1 MKNYQIIFFGGD
13 RLNENGPLS
22 RLCSFAKKNKIKFLI
37 ITDPW
42 RINIKVNDNK
52 KFKQTLKENNYEYI
66 CAKKIN
72 INLLKNLV
80 TKDTIAFSINALWKF
95 NEETINLFKG
105 RFYNYHAADLPSE
118 RGSGNY
124 TWRIL
129 MKKKKNISI
138 NIHEIEKEFDTGHIL
153 KSKKIIIPANKKLPF
168 EHLSIIRKAE
178 KSFLESFL
186 IDCVNK
192 KKFSKIKQ
200 RNSNSFYWPRL
211 NSDTDGL
218 INWDWQADEIVNFIK
233 AFSKPYNGA
242 FTFLKGKK
250 IRIFNA
256 EKIKLKEKF
265 HPFQNG
271 IIFRHYNFCIYIA
284 SGKYAI
290 KISLSDTFGLD
301 KKISQYLGKKFL
313 NE

>member
-13 RLNENGPLS
+13 RLNENAPLS

-42 RINIKVNDNK
+42 RLNIKVNDNK

-66 CAKKIN
+66 CVKKIN
-72 INLLKNLV
+72 FNLLKNFV
-80 TKDTIAFSINALWKF
+80 TKKTIGFSINAIWKF
-95 NEETINLFKG
+95 NEKTINLFKG

-138 NIHEIEKEFDTGHIL
+138 NIHEIEKDFDTGHIL
-153 KSKKIIIPANKKLPF
+153 RSKKIIIPVSKKLPY

-178 KSFLESFL
+178 KSFLENFL
-186 IDCVNK
+186 IDCINK

-211 NSDTDGL
+211 NSDIDGL
-218 INWDWQADEIVNFIK
+218 INWNWQADEIVNFIK

-242 FTFLKGKK
+242 FTFLKGEK
-250 IRIFNA
+250 IRILNA

-271 IIFRHYNFCIYIA
+271 IIFRHHNFFIYIA

-290 KISLSDTFGLD
+290 KISLSDTVGIN
-301 KKISQYLGKKFL
+301 KIKSQYLGKKFS

>member
-13 RLNENGPLS
+13 RLNENAPLS

-42 RINIKVNDNK
+42 RLNIKVNDNK

-66 CAKKIN
+66 CVKKIN
-72 INLLKNLV
+72 FNLLKNFV
-80 TKDTIAFSINALWKF
+80 TKKTIGFSINAIWKF
-95 NEETINLFKG
+95 NEKTINLFKG

-138 NIHEIEKEFDTGHIL
+138 NIHEIEKDFDTGHIL
-153 KSKKIIIPANKKLPF
+153 RSKKIIIPVSKKLPY

-178 KSFLESFL
+178 KSFLENFL
-186 IDCVNK
+186 IDCINK

-200 RNSNSFYWPRL
+200 SNSNSFYWPRL
-211 NSDTDGL
+211 NSDIDGL
-218 INWDWQADEIVNFIK
+218 INWNWQADEIVNFIK

-242 FTFLKGKK
+242 FTFLKGEK
-250 IRIFNA
+250 IRILNA

-271 IIFRHYNFCIYIA
+271 IIFRHHNFFIYIA

-290 KISLSDTFGLD
+290 KISLSDTVGIN
-301 KKISQYLGKKFL
+301 KKISQYLGKKFS

>member
-13 RLNENGPLS
+13 RLNENAPLS

-42 RINIKVNDNK
+42 RLNIKVNDNK

-66 CAKKIN
+66 CVKKIN
-72 INLLKNLV
+72 FNLLKNFV
-80 TKDTIAFSINALWKF
+80 TKKTIGFSINAIWKF
-95 NEETINLFKG
+95 NEKTINLFKG
-105 RFYNYHAADLPSE
+105 RFYNYHAAGLPSE

-138 NIHEIEKEFDTGHIL
+138 NIHEIEKDFDTGHIL
-153 KSKKIIIPANKKLPF
+153 RSKKIIIPVSKKLPY

-178 KSFLESFL
+178 KSFLENFL
-186 IDCVNK
+186 IDCINK

-211 NSDTDGL
+211 NSDIDGL
-218 INWDWQADEIVNFIK
+218 INWNWQADEIVNFIK

-242 FTFLKGKK
+242 FTFLKGEK
-250 IRIFNA
+250 IRILNA

-271 IIFRHYNFCIYIA
+271 IIFRHHNFFIYIA

-290 KISLSDTFGLD
+290 KISLSDTVGIN
-301 KKISQYLGKKFL
+301 KIKSQYLGKKFS

>member
-13 RLNENGPLS
+13 RLNENAPLS

-42 RINIKVNDNK
+42 RLNIKVNDNK

-66 CAKKIN
+66 CVKKIN
-72 INLLKNLV
+72 FNLLKNFV
-80 TKDTIAFSINALWKF
+80 TKKTIGFSINAIWKF
-95 NEETINLFKG
+95 NEKTINLFKG

-138 NIHEIEKEFDTGHIL
+138 NIHEIEKDFDTGHIL
-153 KSKKIIIPANKKLPF
+153 RSKKIIIPVSKKLPY

-178 KSFLESFL
+178 KSFLENFL
-186 IDCVNK
+186 IDCINK

-211 NSDTDGL
+211 NSDIDGL
-218 INWDWQADEIVNFIK
+218 INWNWQADEIVNFIK

-242 FTFLKGKK
+242 FTFLKGEK
-250 IRIFNA
+250 IRILNA

-271 IIFRHYNFCIYIA
+271 IIFRHHNFFIYIT

-290 KISLSDTFGLD
+290 KISLSDTVGID
-301 KKISQYLGKKFL
+301 KKIFQYLGKKFS